1 MEHLKTIF
9 HTLLTNKLYVNHSK
23 CLIRQQQVEYL
34 GHIIS
39 PLGASA
45 DPEKIKCMQN
55 WPTLTMVI
63 ALRGFLG
70 LTGYYR
76 KFIRHY
82 GSIAAPLTRILLKD
96 AFVWTKDAE
105 EAFQQ
110 LKQAML
116 QPPVLALPDLS
127 KLFIVE
133 VDAFGSGMGAV
144 LMQESQLVAF
154 YSQAFSMWALGQSI
168 YEKELM
174 AIVHVVNKW
183 RNYLLGRKFRI

>member
-9 HTLLTNKLYVNHSK
+9 HTLLTNQLYVNHSK
-23 CLIRQQQVEYL
+23 CLIGQQQVEYL

-39 PLGASA
+39 PLGVSTN
-45 DPEKIKCMQN
+45 PEKIKCMQT
-55 WPTLTMVI
+55 WPTPTTI
-63 ALRGFLG
+63 TALRGFLG
-70 LTGYYR
+70 LIGYYR

-82 GSIAAPLTRILLKD
+82 GSIATPLTCILQKD

-116 QPPVLALPDLS
+116 QPPVLALPNFS

-133 VDAFGSGMGAV
+133 ADVSGSRMGQFLCKSHNFWLSTV
-144 LMQESQLVAF
+144 KHS
-154 YSQAFSMWALGQSI
+154 LGG
-168 YEKELM
+168 
-174 AIVHVVNKW
+174 H
-183 RNYLLGRKFRI
+183 